1 MSRVVLV
8 TGAASGIG
16 AGLAAHFVS
25 QKDRVIALDM
35 DREGLASLAER
46 LDNPNVL
53 PAVADVTDN
62 AQLEKVLAEAA
73 AHFGP
78 PEVLVNNAGITG
90 GPKATTLH
98 ETPPELVDRV
108 LDVNLRAVIR
118 LSAAVLPAMLERRH
132 GVIVNIASIAGLVAF
147 PGRAAYSIS
156 KAAIIQVTRAIAV
169 DYGHLGI
176 RSVALCPGMIDTP
189 MTHWRLAEPKLRE
202 EVLTRIP
209 QRTIGTVSDVVA
221 AVAFFASDQARYCN
235 GAAIP
240 IDGGYSA
247 I

>member
-16 AGLAAHFVS
+16 AGLAERFVS
-25 QKDRVIALDM
+25 LGDRVIALDM
-35 DREGLASLAER
+35 DGEGLASLAER
-46 LDNPNVL
+46 LDSSNLVA
-53 PAVADVTDN
+53 AVADVTDD
-62 AQLEKVLAEAA
+62 AQLEKVLVEAA

-78 PEVLVNNAGITG
+78 PDVLVNNAGITG

-118 LSAAVLPAMLERRH
+118 LSAAVLPSMLERRR
-132 GVIVNIASIAGLVAF
+132 GVIVNLSSIAGLVAF
-147 PGRAAYSIS
+147 PARAAYSIT
-156 KAAIIQVTRAIAV
+156 KAAIIQVTRTIAV

-176 RSVALCPGMIDTP
+176 RSVAICPGMIDTP
-189 MTHWRLAEPKLRE
+189 MTHWRLAQPALRE
-202 EVLTRIP
+202 QVLARIP
-209 QRTIGTVSDVVA
+209 QREIGTVSDVVA
-221 AVAFFASDQARYCN
+221 AVVFFASDEASYCN